1 SIYQNLVIAALPDVE
16 QPTSIHLCDFPEVDP
31 NLIDKD
37 LEQSVQAVREIV
49 SMGRSLRE
57 RYKLKT
63 RQPLQSVTVVHHDDR
78 VLASAKAYAS
88 LIEEELNV
96 KSVLLQSN
104 ATALAD
110 ISFKANFKRLGP
122 KVGRDMKAVAQAIS
136 TLSFDD
142 WTEIANG
149 QPATLGGHMVEVDD
163 ILVNQTP
170 KEDVVIETKDAL
182 SVALDHR
189 LNESLIQEGL
199 AREVVSK
206 LQRMRKEIGLDI
218 TDRISLS
225 VVCDNVELRQA
236 LVTFEDYI
244 KDEVLADQFEFDS
257 THSDSALIEIDG
269 KTLQVLMRK
278 LSVEG

>member
-1 SIYQNLVIAALPDVE
+1 
-16 QPTSIHLCDFPEVDP
+16 
-31 NLIDKD
+31 
-37 LEQSVQAVREIV
+37 
-49 SMGRSLRE
+49 M
-57 RYKLKT
+57 
-63 RQPLQSVTVVHHDDR
+63 TVVHHDER

-96 KSVLLQSN
+96 KSVMLQSN

-142 WTEIANG
+142 WTEISNG
-149 QPATLGGHMVEVDD
+149 QPAVLGGHTVEVDD

-170 KEDVVIETKDAL
+170 KADVVIETKDAL

-206 LQRMRKEIGLDI
+206 LQRMRKEIGLNI

-225 VVCDNVELRQA
+225 FLCDNAELRQA
-236 LVTFEDYI
+236 LATFKDYI
-244 KDEVLADQFEFDS
+244 QDEVLADEFEVDA
-257 THSDSALIEIDG
+257 SDRDGVVIEIDD
-269 KTLQVLMRK
+269 KVLQVVMRK
-278 LSVEG
+278 ISVDA